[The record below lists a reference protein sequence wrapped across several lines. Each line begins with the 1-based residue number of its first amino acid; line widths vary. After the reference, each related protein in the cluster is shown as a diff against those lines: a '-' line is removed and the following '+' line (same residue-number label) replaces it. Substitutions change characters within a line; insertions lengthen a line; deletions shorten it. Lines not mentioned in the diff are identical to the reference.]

1 MNFKAL
7 ALSFALA
14 APAVYACDGSENH
27 SAEAAPLKKVTVPEL
42 AKLSSAKQ
50 AVVLDA
56 NSNDFRA
63 KNGVI
68 PGAILLTSSSEF
80 AASEL
85 PAKKDTKLVFYC
97 ASSMCG
103 ASHGAAT
110 KAVQAGYTDV
120 AVLPDGLMGWKSA
133 GQKTATFKPN
143 S

>member
-1 MNFKAL
+1 MLKAL
-7 ALSFALA
+7 VLTVALA
-14 APAVYACDGSENH
+14 APAVFACDGMENH
-27 SAEAAPLKKVTVPEL
+27 TAELKKVTVPEL
-42 AKLSSAKQ
+42 AKLTSAKQ

-68 PGAILLTSSSEF
+68 PGAVLLTSSSEF
-80 AASEL
+80 AVSEL
-85 PAKKDTKLVFYC
+85 PAKKDAKLVFYC
-97 ASSMCG
+97 VSSKCN

-110 KAVQAGYTDV
+110 KAVEAGYTDV

-133 GQKTATFKPN
+133 GQKTAVFKPN